1 MQAEEYFSIWKNA
14 FGRGWFTAKQATAA
28 VTAAVNITNTSNYF
42 FLLRF
47 EAEGRCIVDRDAEPV
62 QLYSLVYDDE
72 PEPEPEP
79 EPQPEET
86 WQELA
91 VRLKALLPD
100 SIIGLRINTSTDEIE
115 VEREVITVSTETI
128 IL

>member
-1 MQAEEYFSIWKNA
+1 MNSEEYFDIWKSA
-14 FGRGWFTAKQATAA
+14 FGRGWFNAKQATAA
-28 VTAAVNITNTSNYF
+28 VTAAVNITNTSNYHH
-42 FLLRF
+42 LLRF

-79 EPQPEET
+79 EPVKEET
-86 WQELA
+86 WQEVA
-91 VRLKALLPD
+91 IRLKEMLPEYVR
-100 SIIGLRINTSTDEIE
+100 SVRIDNESGEVT

-128 IL
+128 TL

>member
-1 MQAEEYFSIWKNA
+1 MQAEEYFDIWKNA

-79 EPQPEET
+79 VEET

-91 VRLKALLPD
+91 VRLRKMLPESVVAVHID
-100 SIIGLRINTSTDEIE
+100 NATGDIT
-115 VEREVITVSTETI
+115 VERKVVTVTTETI
-128 IL
+128 TL